1 MIIFNLI
8 IPNKEQADAVV
19 DSILKNRF
27 AISVLVDCCVNSYHV
42 NSSNVKVITQVY
54 TIRFASKSLL
64 FKEIEES
71 LKSEFPDVDFFMM
84 ANPIVHISAQFY
96 NKIKSDVTGIN

>member
-27 AISVLVDCCVNSYHV
+27 AINVLVDCGVNSYHV
-42 NSSNVKVITQVY
+42 NSSNVKVIAEVY